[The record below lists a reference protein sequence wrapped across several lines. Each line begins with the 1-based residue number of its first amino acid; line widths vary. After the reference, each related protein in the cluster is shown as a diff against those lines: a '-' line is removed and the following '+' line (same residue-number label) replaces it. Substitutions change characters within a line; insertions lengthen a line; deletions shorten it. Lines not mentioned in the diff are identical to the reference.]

1 MRRKPLFPPPA
12 NASGKRLH
20 HKGRQGRDV
29 LTVNGRVRLARIRW
43 HDATDGS
50 QTPLDRVLDEAER
63 AISEGVREM
72 ACRLNRGS
80 TSFQQTADS
89 LARTTHLAVSRETL
103 RQLIE
108 QEGRSVMEAQRRG
121 LLAPDWEAAD
131 CRTDSGATRVYLGA
145 DGVMVPLVTDAEK
158 QKRRTAVKRKRQQ
171 RGRKCRPLP
180 ARKTGADQPYKEFKV
195 VTFYDEPQKRRYVAG
210 TSGDH
215 AVAGRMMQRMATQIR
230 LKEAQEK
237 IGNVDGSPW
246 IRNEIELHGLVDA
259 LGLDYYHLRENVQK
273 ARLAVYA
280 ADPTGEAWKTEIM
293 GLFYEQGY
301 DAVWERLVSW
311 RTALRGS
318 KRAAAD
324 ALMGYIAQ
332 RREMIRYPE
341 FRARGWQ
348 IGSGPTEAQCKSAT
362 QRLKGRG
369 RRWDR
374 QSAEAV
380 MALDCLE
387 SSHAWNLYWTT
398 LDPPTN

>member
-1 MRRKPLFPPPA
+1 M
-12 NASGKRLH
+12 
-20 HKGRQGRDV
+20 
-29 LTVNGRVRLARIRW
+29 LTVNGRVRLQRIRW
-43 HDATDGS
+43 HDAAEGS
-50 QTPLDRVLDEAER
+50 QTPLDRVLDEVER

-72 ACRLNRGS
+72 ACRLNQGS
-80 TSFQQTADS
+80 TSFQQAADN
-89 LARTTHLAVSRETL
+89 LARTAHLTVSRETL
-103 RQLIE
+103 RQIVE
-108 QEGRSVMEAQRRG
+108 QEGRSVLEAQRRG
-121 LLAPDWEAAD
+121 LLAPAWEARD
-131 CRTDSGATRVYLGA
+131 CGTESGATRVYLGS

-158 QKRRTAVKRKRQQ
+158 QKRRQAVKQKRQQ

-180 ARKTGADQPYKEFKV
+180 ARKVGADQAYKEFKL
-195 VTFYDEPQKRRYVAG
+195 VTYYDEKQQRRYVAG

-230 LKEAQEK
+230 LSEAQQK

-246 IRNEIELHGLVDA
+246 IRNEIELYGLVDA

-273 ARLAVYA
+273 ARLAVYGA
-280 ADPTGEAWKTEIM
+280 EPAGATWKAEIM

-301 DAVWERLVSW
+301 HAGWERLVRW
-311 RTALRGS
+311 RSTLRGK

-324 ALMGYIAQ
+324 TLLGYIAQ
-332 RREMIRYPE
+332 RQAMIRYPE
-341 FRARGWQ
+341 FRQRGWQ

-374 QSAEAV
+374 LNAEAL

-398 LDPPTN
+398 IEPSTN